1 MEPRRL
7 LIVEDE
13 APVAQLLASA
23 VRRLG
28 YAVVGITDSA
38 AEGFR
43 IAAET
48 RPDLAVLDIELHG
61 RTEGIDL
68 ARRLREELDIPSIFL
83 TGRSDE
89 QTLEEVHRS
98 GSFGY
103 LLKPFHPQELKAC
116 MELALQRHAR
126 ESHLVRLE
134 QALTAAVRCAADGVI
149 LVGPADEVLYLN
161 PAAERLTGWTTP
173 EIRGQPL
180 STVFRARSVGPESD
194 TSFLDQQTAGHT
206 SARPAPAREIL
217 LFTRNDQ
224 TVPVEVTEAPLQDEV
239 HGRFGSVLV
248 FRDITERKRYQ
259 NMLRESR
266 QRLRAL
272 ARNLETSREDERAR
286 IAREIH
292 DELGQM
298 LTKLKMDLA
307 ALLRKA
313 AAIPDP
319 ACEIKLR
326 EMMQLVDQSVQTVR
340 RISSELRP
348 GLLDTLGLAAA
359 LEWEAQQF
367 QTRTGI
373 RCQVRLS
380 PHLPHLDR
388 GVATAL
394 FRIAQEALTN
404 VARHAHA
411 TQVELALQTD
421 GSALRLT
428 VTDNGRG
435 ASREAL
441 QRPGC
446 FGILGMRERVHALGG
461 EFLIESQPGHGT
473 HILAR
478 VPCRPES
485 DVPRP

>member
-1 MEPRRL
+1 MESRRL

-13 APVAQLLASA
+13 APVAQLLVSA
-23 VRRLG
+23 LRRLG
-28 YAVVGITDSA
+28 YTVVGTTDSA
-38 AEGFR
+38 QEGFR
-43 IAAET
+43 LAAAE

-61 RTEGIDL
+61 RTEGFDL

-89 QTLEEVHRS
+89 QTLQQVRQA

-126 ESHLVRLE
+126 ESQLVRLE

-149 LVGPADEVLYLN
+149 LAGPAGEVLYLN
-161 PAAERLTGWTTP
+161 PAAERLTGWTADAV
-173 EIRGQPL
+173 RGQPL
-180 STVFRARSVGPESD
+180 AAVFRTRAPEPESD
-194 TSFLDQQTAGHT
+194 TSFLQAGAAGASPSPT
-206 SARPAPAREIL
+206 PPAARETL
-217 LFTRNDQ
+217 LLTRHDQ
-224 TVPVEVTEAPLQDEV
+224 TVPVEVTEAPLEDDV

-272 ARNLETSREDERAR
+272 ARNLETSREDERTR

-298 LTKLKMDLA
+298 LTKLKMDLSW
-307 ALLRKA
+307 LSRKA
-313 AAIPDP
+313 ASIPDP
-319 ACEIKLR
+319 ACEAKLR
-326 EMMQLVDQSVQTVR
+326 ETLELVDQTVQTVR

-359 LEWEAQQF
+359 LEWEGQQF
-367 QTRTGI
+367 QARTGI
-373 RCQVRLS
+373 SCKVRIH
-380 PHLPHLDR
+380 PRLPELDR
-388 GVATAL
+388 TVATAL

-404 VARHAHA
+404 VARHAVA
-411 TQVELALQTD
+411 SETELRLECD
-421 GSALRLT
+421 GSTLRLE
-428 VTDNGRG
+428 VSDNGRG
-435 ASREAL
+435 AAPEAF
-441 QRPGC
+441 QRPSC
-446 FGILGMRERVHALGG
+446 FGLLGMRERAHALGG
-461 EFLIESQPGHGT
+461 ELFIESRPGQGT
-473 HILAR
+473 RILAL
-478 VPCRPES
+478 VPLPPDTTGS
-485 DVPRP
+485 